1 MSPLSPAARAFIEQE
16 TDDLVENIQEELEN
30 LLQYHC
36 SDHAMAPKAVQGF
49 LDDLPRHR
57 DRIINAFVGWKTLN
71 ISADVLQKSAGDAKL
86 LREGKDPRS
95 HESLT
100 DEDRRK
106 KEAVENLDADLR
118 NEGDA
123 DDQEVAGSAQTDA
136 ARDQRVT
143 EKDITQNAYDESFV
157 YEDAF
162 DRIPTGAECFRK
174 ATRLLFHGIIRRCVE
189 KGARLRPLEELAIVT
204 RKQINALIGHMYNL
218 IDELR
223 IPDEQKDEE

>member
-1 MSPLSPAARAFIEQE
+1 MPLSPAARAFIEQE
-16 TDDLVENIQEELEN
+16 ADDLVENIQEELEN

-36 SDHAMAPKAVQGF
+36 SDHAVAPKAVQGF
-49 LDDLPRHR
+49 LNDLPRHR
-57 DRIINAFVGWKTLN
+57 DRIINAFVGWKTLS
-71 ISADVLQKSAGDAKL
+71 ISADILRKSADDAKL

-106 KEAVENLDADLR
+106 KEEVKNLDEDLR

-123 DDQEVAGSAQTDA
+123 DDKEVAGSVQTDA
-136 ARDQRVT
+136 ARDQSIT
-143 EKDITQNAYDESFV
+143 ERDIARNAYDESFV

-189 KGARLRPLEELAIVT
+189 KGARLRPLEELAIIT
-204 RKQINALIGHMYNL
+204 RKQIDALIGHMWGL
-218 IDELR
+218 DQI
-223 IPDEQKDEE
+223 